1 MEDKLPDHLLKMD
14 ELKQFVKD
22 KYPDGENMALVKRD
36 AFTEGYTLAVDIIS
50 QMVKHR
56 YGK

>member
-1 MEDKLPDHLLKMD
+1 MENTLPDHLLKLD
-14 ELKQFVKD
+14 ELKEYVKTV
-22 KYPDGENMALVKRD
+22 YPDGENMALVKRD